1 MAKKDYEEKIEE
13 LLEGSEKENVEVE
26 IEVKDTEQ
34 DLQDLVG
41 VLKSEMDDA
50 KDFINQVGQER
61 AESTEYYLGNE
72 PESTSSLQS
81 EFISTDVRDTVLF
94 MLPQIMRTFFG
105 TKKVVEFVPKGPEDI
120 ALAEQQTDYINYL
133 IQEKNPGFQVLYSA
147 FKDALVR
154 KTGFVKV
161 FWDDSVKAT
170 THEYTG
176 LDPQSYQALVLDPN
190 VEIVQESV
198 TMEKIIQIDPLSGE
212 QVEMEIPAKYDLVIR
227 RLKPKDQVCIEAVP
241 PEEILIARHARTL
254 EEASYV
260 AHRMIKS
267 ASELVAM
274 GYDYDEIEE
283 YIGYTGSSLDP
294 EAFEEIEA
302 RNPFDNMVY
311 PDRTDSGGKDA
322 LYIEHYINYDF
333 DGDGIDE
340 RIRVCT
346 IGNGLHVLNV
356 EQWDELPIC
365 MFCPD
370 PEPHTA
376 IGSCPADYLK
386 PIQAAKSQIMR
397 DTLDSLG
404 HSIFPR
410 MAVVEGQV
418 NIDDVLNTDIGQPIR
433 VRAPGMV
440 QPFSVPFVGK
450 EAFPVLGYLDE
461 SKENRTGV
469 SKASAG
475 LNADALQSS
484 TKAAVAATMSGAQG
498 RIELICRHFAEGG
511 LKDMFKIVNNL
522 VIKHQNAQDVFRL
535 NGKFIPVDPRY
546 WDSDKDM
553 IVNVAISKSSD
564 EEKFAVLTQ
573 VAGKQEQIMQLLGPS
588 NPLVSLQQYANTL
601 TKFVELA
608 GFKDSSQFF
617 NAEVPPMPPQQ
628 PPEEQKPD
636 ATEMLAQ
643 AEAMKAQVSA
653 QKAMIDAETDRMKII
668 MDDDRQRDI
677 EEAQI
682 RLKAAELMAKYGAQ
696 VNIAEINAIM
706 ERDRETIRQTA
717 KAQSQGLFTGN
728 VPPQNL

>member
-1 MAKKDYEEKIEE
+1 MAKKKV
-13 LLEGSEKENVEVE
+13 KE
-26 IEVKDTEQ
+26 IEAEIEMQLDEESSMI
-34 DLQDLVG
+34 DLVG
-41 VLKSEMDDA
+41 VIKSEMDDA
-50 KDFINQVGQER
+50 KDFIHQVGEER
-61 AESTEYYLGNE
+61 SESTEYYLGSE
-72 PESTSSLQS
+72 PEATSTLQS

-94 MLPQIMRTFFG
+94 MLPSIMRTFFG
-105 TKKVVEFVPKGPEDI
+105 TKKVVEFVPNGPEDI
-120 ALAEQQTDYINYL
+120 PLAEQQTDYINY
-133 IQEKNPGFQVLYSA
+133 IVQQKNQGFNVMYSA

-154 KTGFVKV
+154 KTGFVKG
-161 FWDDSVKAT
+161 FWDDSITAS

-176 LDPQSYQALVLDPN
+176 LDPQSYQALVIDPN
-190 VEIVQESV
+190 VEIVEESV
-198 TMEKIIQIDPLSGE
+198 TMETITTVDPVSGE
-212 QVEMEIPAKYDLVIR
+212 EVVQEIPAMYDITIR
-227 RLKPKDQVCIEAVP
+227 RVKAKNQVCLEAIP
-241 PEEILIARHARTL
+241 PEEVLISRHARDIKS
-254 EEASYV
+254 ASYV

-267 ASELVAM
+267 VSELVAM
-274 GYDYDEIEE
+274 GYDQDEIEE
-283 YIGYTGSSLDP
+283 YASYAGTALDP
-294 EAFEEIEA
+294 ESYDEQQA

-311 PDRTDSGGKDA
+311 PDRNDSGGKDV
-322 LYIEHYINYDF
+322 LYIEHYLFYDF

-346 IGNGLHVLNV
+346 VGDGLHVLNV
-356 EQWDELPIC
+356 EQWDDLPIV

-511 LKDMFKIVNNL
+511 MKDLFTLINNL
-522 VIKHQNAQDVFRL
+522 VIKHQNSQDVFRL

-546 WDSDKDM
+546 WNADKDL

-564 EEKFAVLTQ
+564 EEKFAILGSL
-573 VAGKQEQIMQLLGPS
+573 ANKQEQILQTLGAN
-588 NPLVSLQQYANTL
+588 NPMVSLQQYSNTL
-601 TKFVELA
+601 SRMIEMA
-608 GFKDSSQFF
+608 GFKDPESFI
-617 NAEVPPMPPQQ
+617 NTEVPPMPPA
-628 PPEEQKPD
+628 PEQMKPD
-636 ATEMLAQ
+636 ATEILAQ
-643 AEAMKAQVSA
+643 AEAQKAQNQA
-653 QKAMIDAETDRMKII
+653 QKAIIDAETDRMKII
-668 MDDDRQRDI
+668 MDDDRQRD
-677 EEAQI
+677 EAEAQI
-682 RLKAAELMAKYGAQ
+682 RLKAAELLAKYGTQ

-717 KAQSQGLFTGN
+717 KDQAQGLFTGN
-728 VPPQNL
+728 VPQNI

>member
-1 MAKKDYEEKIEE
+1 MAEKKVK
-13 LLEGSEKENVEVE
+13 E
-26 IEVKDTEQ
+26 IEAEIEMQLDEESSMI
-34 DLQDLVG
+34 DLVG
-41 VLKSEMDDA
+41 VIKSEMDDA
-50 KDFINQVGQER
+50 KDFIHQVGEER

-72 PESTSSLQS
+72 PEATSTLQS

-94 MLPQIMRTFFG
+94 MLPNIMRTFFG
-105 TKKVVEFVPKGPEDI
+105 TKKVVEFVPNGPEDI
-120 ALAEQQTDYINYL
+120 PLAEQQTDYINY
-133 IQEKNPGFQVLYSA
+133 IVQQKNQGFNVLYSA

-154 KTGFVKV
+154 KTGFVKG
-161 FWDDSVKAT
+161 FWDDSITAS

-190 VEIVQESV
+190 VEIVEESV
-198 TMEKIIQIDPLSGE
+198 TMETITTLDPVSGE
-212 QVEMEIPAKYDLVIR
+212 EVVQEIPAMYDITIR
-227 RLKPKDQVCIEAVP
+227 RVKAKNQVCLEAIP
-241 PEEILIARHARTL
+241 PEEVLISRHARDIKS
-254 EEASYV
+254 ASYV

-267 ASELVAM
+267 VSELVAM
-274 GYDYDEIEE
+274 GYDQDEIEE
-283 YIGYTGSSLDP
+283 YASYAGTALDP
-294 EAFEEIEA
+294 ESYDEQQA

-311 PDRTDSGGKDA
+311 PDRNDSGGKDV
-322 LYIEHYINYDF
+322 LYIEHYLFYDF

-346 IGNGLHVLNV
+346 VGDGLHVLNV
-356 EQWDELPIC
+356 EQWDDLPIV

-511 LKDMFKIVNNL
+511 MKDLFTLINNL

-535 NGKFIPVDPRY
+535 NGKFVPVDPRY
-546 WDSDKDM
+546 WDTDKDLV
-553 IVNVAISKSSD
+553 VNVAISKSSD
-564 EEKFAVLTQ
+564 EEKFAILGS
-573 VAGKQEQIMQLLGPS
+573 VAGKQEQILQTLGPS
-588 NPLVSLQQYANTL
+588 NPMVSLQQYANTL
-601 TKFVELA
+601 SRMIEMA
-608 GFKDSSQFF
+608 GFKDPESFI
-617 NAEVPPMPPQQ
+617 NTEVPPLPPTPQ
-628 PPEEQKPD
+628 ETKPD
-636 ATEMLAQ
+636 AAELLAQ
-643 AEAMKAQVSA
+643 AEAQKAQVQA
-653 QKAMIDAETDRMKII
+653 QKAIIDAETDRMKII
-668 MDDDRQRDI
+668 MDDDRNRDI

-682 RLKAAELMAKYGAQ
+682 RLKAAELLAKYGTQ

-706 ERDRETIRQTA
+706 ERDRETIRQSA
-717 KAQSQGLFTGN
+717 KDQAQGLFTGN
-728 VPPQNL
+728 VQQNI

>member
-1 MAKKDYEEKIEE
+1 MAKKKYEEEVEESIEE
-13 LLEGSEKENVEVE
+13 VNE
-26 IEVKDTEQ
+26 EQ

-41 VLKSEMDDA
+41 TIKAEMDDA
-50 KDFINQVGQER
+50 KDFIHQVGEER

-72 PESTSSLQS
+72 PESTSTLQS
-81 EFISTDVRDTVLF
+81 EFVSTDVRDTVLF
-94 MLPQIMRTFFG
+94 MLPSVMRTFFG

-120 ALAEQQTDYINYL
+120 ALAEQQTDYVNY
-133 IQEKNPGFQVLYSA
+133 IVQQKNPGFQVLYSA

-154 KTGFVKV
+154 KTGFVKA
-161 FWDDSVKAT
+161 FWDDSITAS

-190 VEIVQESV
+190 VEIIEESV
-198 TMEKIIQIDPLSGE
+198 TMEQITMINEVTGE
-212 QVEMEIPAKYDLVIR
+212 EVTQEIPAKYDLTIR

-241 PEEILIARHARTL
+241 PEEVLISRHARDLQT
-254 EEASYV
+254 ASYV

-267 ASELVAM
+267 VSDLVAM
-274 GYDYDEIEE
+274 GYDQEEIEE
-283 YIGYTGSSLDP
+283 YANHSGSALDA
-294 EAFEEIEA
+294 EAFDEIEA
-302 RNPFDNMVY
+302 RNPFDNMIY
-311 PDRTDSGGKDA
+311 PDRSDTGGKDV
-322 LYIEHYINYDF
+322 LYIEHYLYYDF
-333 DGDGIDE
+333 DDDGIDE

-346 IGNGLHVLNV
+346 IGDGLHVLNV
-356 EQWDELPIC
+356 EQWDDLPIV

-461 SKENRTGV
+461 TKENRTGV

-511 LKDMFKIVNNL
+511 MKELFTLVNNL
-522 VIKHQNAQDVFRL
+522 IIKNQNAQDVFRL

-546 WDSDKDM
+546 WDTNKDI

-564 EEKFAVLTQ
+564 EEKFGILAQL
-573 VAGKQEQIMQLLGPS
+573 AGKQEQILAQLGPN
-588 NPLVSLQQYANTL
+588 NPLVSLQQYSNTL
-601 TKFVELA
+601 SRMIEMA
-608 GFKDSSQFF
+608 GFKDPESFI
-617 NAEVPPMPPQQ
+617 NTEVPPMPPQPQ
-628 PPEEQKPD
+628 EQKPD
-636 ATEMLAQ
+636 AAALLAQ
-643 AEAMKAQVSA
+643 AEAQKAQVQA
-653 QKAMIDAETDRMKII
+653 QKAIIDAETDRMKII

-728 VPPQNL
+728 VPTQNL